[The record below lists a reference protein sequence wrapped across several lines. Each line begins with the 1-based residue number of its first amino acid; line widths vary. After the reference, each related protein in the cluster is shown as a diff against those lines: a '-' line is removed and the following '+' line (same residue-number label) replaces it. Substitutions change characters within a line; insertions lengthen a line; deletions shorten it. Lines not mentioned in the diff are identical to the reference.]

1 MTLTSIMA
9 AMRQF
14 ALTTIFVM
22 CLLAPLGADVSQ
34 CACDP
39 ANPESMKARACS
51 LCGEAEKQPRDVE
64 FFVLKDINPRKPG
77 RWLVL
82 PRAHDEGAHHM
93 HAMDTAHRVA
103 LWKRAVEV
111 AKEKFSDSWGL
122 AYNGSKVRTQCH
134 MHIHVGKWVTAA
146 ENSKFKLVR
155 RIEDFPAPTEGGL
168 LIHPVTGGY
177 HVHTGEEIMETAL
190 VR

>member
-1 MTLTSIMA
+1 MT
-9 AMRQF
+9 AMRLFARTCVF
-14 ALTTIFVM
+14 ALCSLM
-22 CLLAPLGADVSQ
+22 PLLADVSQ

-39 ANPESMKARACS
+39 AKPESMAERNCS
-51 LCGEAEKQPRDVE
+51 LCREAEKQPANVD

-93 HAMDTAHRVA
+93 HQMERAHRIA
-103 LWKRAVEV
+103 LWKKALQT
-111 AKEKFSDSWGL
+111 AQEKFPGAWGV

-134 MHIHVGKWVTAA
+134 THVHIGKWVPAA
-146 ENSKFKLVR
+146 ENSKFKLLR
-155 RIEDFPAPTEGGL
+155 RIEDFPAPTEGGI
-168 LIHPVTGGY
+168 LIHPVPGGY